1 MARNY
6 RVIQTTNNPL
16 NGSEVLE
23 QLESFI
29 EGLQIPFIDP
39 VNLSG
44 YANKNWNSTSYT
56 PDASKNDYTSSASG
70 SNIQFTETNS
80 NSGNNYLFDFE
91 FNQSNGDELTFFTST
106 DNSGSFANS
115 SGKEKNTLT
124 WKYFGNSPSAEDDYF
139 LNVTFDVNSNKLNSK
154 NPSTGIDS
162 GSYKG
167 NGQFLLDFKNSEVI
181 FNLRGSWSGSNSYI
195 GNIDPE
201 DQEIHTI
208 TRFSYENLIDKFSLV
223 FSGTLTQ
230 DNLANT
236 ETANLKKVTF
246 TMDGVKYDSSNFKNV
261 SEGAGFL
268 MRDQP
273 SSFSEE
279 DYVNNYFLPAVIK
292 TNNVIT
298 GTSGSDTIL
307 GSQGNDR
314 INGGAGDDTL
324 DLSRFDWTLNDG
336 EADSY
341 SVSGNEKS
349 FTITH
354 QDNGKTHTMAVSN
367 VEFVAIGGET
377 YSVQKFLNP
386 NAREITGG
394 DILEQL
400 YIDRPDYLPGA
411 LMDVDMSEYVNQDWS
426 TAVLKPDATKNNLSF
441 KTNSSPPSTLKLLQN
456 KTAETAKGFKDAIT
470 VNFASSAGDKLT
482 FKSLEEAVNTLDANN
497 NRTGGSS
504 KDFAS
509 IIWNYVGDKSTQ
521 ADNVSI
527 NYVSNQS
534 VSDTANS
541 NNTRTMIDTSST
553 NLKYSDVQYKLNG
566 SLIYKSNANT
576 DQAYN
581 LISKINSVSF
591 SRYSFQDLE
600 SGFSIS
606 FSGSIQENYSTN
618 QVTLSLKNFNVSTPD
633 FTINTRLIQSDQSYD
648 DVILG
653 LSDGESLAD
662 IENSFLAILDELVL
676 SASNVI
682 TIKNNDGYTVFAGDG
697 NDRVTGGK
705 GDDVISG
712 GKGKDTLS
720 GGQGADIFVISGND
734 LVNADVDIILDFSKA
749 QGDMI
754 AFDTSTG
761 IDFDPSYFVSQSGSV
776 AQSENAKFI
785 YDNKKGNLYYD
796 ADANGDS
803 PAILIASFS
812 NKPALSA
819 DDFMNYLT

>member
-6 RVIQTTNNPL
+6 RVIQTTDNSL
-16 NGSEVLE
+16 NGSEVLQ

-29 EGLQIPFIDP
+29 EGLEIPFIDP
-39 VNLSG
+39 VNVSG

-56 PDASKNDYTSSASG
+56 PNASKNDYTSSASG

-80 NSGNNYLFDFE
+80 NSGNNYLFNFE

-106 DNSGSFANS
+106 ENSGVFENS
-115 SGKEKNTLT
+115 SGKEKNALT

-139 LNVTFDVNSNKLNSK
+139 LNVSFDVNSNKLNSK
-154 NPSTGIDS
+154 NPSSGIDS

-181 FNLRGSWSGSNSYI
+181 FNLRGSWSGNNNYVGNS
-195 GNIDPE
+195 E
-201 DQEIHTI
+201 TLDQEIHAI
-208 TRFSYENLIDKFSLV
+208 TRFSYENLTDKFSLV

-230 DNLANT
+230 DYLENT
-236 ETANLKKVTF
+236 ETADLKKVTF
-246 TMDGVKYDSSNFKNV
+246 TMDGVKYDSSNFKNLSDGV
-261 SEGAGFL
+261 GFL

-324 DLSRFDWTLNDG
+324 NLGRFDWTLNDG

-367 VEFVAIGGET
+367 VEFVTIGGET
-377 YSVQKFLNP
+377 YSVEKFLNP

-394 DILEQL
+394 YILEQL
-400 YIDRPDYLPGA
+400 YIDRPDYLPGV

-426 TAVLKPDATKNNLSF
+426 TAMLKPDATKNNLSF
-441 KTNSSPPSTLKLLQN
+441 KTNSGPASTLTLQQN
-456 KTAETAKGFKDAIT
+456 KTAETARGFKDAIT
-470 VNFASSAGDKLT
+470 VNFSSSAGDKLT
-482 FKSLEEAVNTLDANN
+482 FKSLEEAANTLDANN
-497 NRTGGSS
+497 NRIGGSS

-521 ADNVSI
+521 ADNISI
-527 NYVSNQS
+527 NYVSNQNF
-534 VSDTANS
+534 SDTLNS
-541 NNTRTMIDTSST
+541 NNTRTMIVNSTTSL
-553 NLKYSDVQYKLNG
+553 NYSDAQYKLNG
-566 SLIYKSNANT
+566 NASERSNAIT

-581 LISKINSVSF
+581 LISKVDTFSL

-606 FSGSIQENYSTN
+606 FSGSVQENYSSN
-618 QVTLSLKNFNVSTPD
+618 QVTLSLRNFNVSTPD
-633 FTINTRLIQSDQSYD
+633 ISINSKLIQSDQSYD
-648 DVILG
+648 DVVLG

-662 IENSFLAILDELVL
+662 IENSFLAVFDELVL

-682 TIKNNDGYTVFAGDG
+682 TIRNKDGFYINAGDG
-697 NDRVTGGK
+697 SDRVTGGI
-705 GDDVISG
+705 GDDAISG

-720 GGQGADIFVISGND
+720 GGQGADIFIISGAN
-734 LVNADVDIILDFSKA
+734 LTNSDVDIILDFSKA
-749 QGDMI
+749 QGDTI
-754 AFDTSTG
+754 AFDASTG
-761 IDFDPSYFVSQSGSV
+761 IDFDPSYFVSQSGPA

-796 ADANGDS
+796 ADANGDN
-803 PAILIASFS
+803 PGILIASFS